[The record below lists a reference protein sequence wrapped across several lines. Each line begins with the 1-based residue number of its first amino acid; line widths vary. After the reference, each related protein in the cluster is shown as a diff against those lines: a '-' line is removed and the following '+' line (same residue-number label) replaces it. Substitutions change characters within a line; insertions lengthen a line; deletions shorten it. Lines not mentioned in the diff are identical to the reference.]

1 MLFAHGNRI
10 EVWDK
15 KAYNNLLTDEPDE
28 FANLAEEV
36 MGGSSNTEEEDG
48 VS

>member
-1 MLFAHGNRI
+1 GNRI
-10 EVWDK
+10 EIWDK
-15 KAYNNLLTDEPDE
+15 KAYDNLSTDEPDE

-36 MGGSSNTEEEDG
+36 MGNANNQEENG

>member
-15 KAYNNLLTDEPDE
+15 ETYDNLLTDEPDE
-28 FANLAEEV
+28 FAVLAEEV
-36 MGGSSNTEEEDG
+36 MGGAKNQEEDG